1 MRTILMGNIM
11 SRALVIVG
19 YSLIMI
25 VLMKVSAFEYAV
37 LYGLAVIIS
46 YLSAKDQKDEKD
58 I

>member
-1 MRTILMGNIM
+1 MGNIM